1 MPGQKLTE
9 AAETL
14 TNAGFTA
21 NDTRK
26 ALDVLFVNGTSLSFS
41 NISSEEYREYVF
53 PGGEIVKIESPLQ
66 LNVSK
71 NGHRL
76 FDAQGVSHYVP
87 QGWIHLRWK
96 VKSGQPNFVK

>member
-1 MPGQKLTE
+1 MPGQKLVE
-9 AAETL
+9 ASETL
-14 TNAGFTA
+14 ANAGFSV
-21 NDTRK
+21 NDTKK
-26 ALDVLFVNGTSLSFS
+26 ALAFINGTPLSFS
-41 NISSEEYREYVF
+41 DISSEEYREYVF